1 MECILEGIYD
11 ANVSADPAILIL
23 PPEVIV
29 SYPDSLIHR
38 VTKPA
43 QYTGAEWNSILKD
56 WDKSEIRFVL
66 AYPDLYEVGMSNLAL
81 MILYDILNR
90 QHDVLAE
97 RAFAPWIDMEAA
109 MRQAGI
115 PLLSLESGHPLSEFD
130 IVGFSLNYELTY
142 TNVLNM
148 LDLSG
153 IPPLAAERGET
164 HPLIIAGGGC
174 ALNPEPM
181 SDFIDLFVLGEG
193 EEVIMK
199 LIENFK
205 RWKREGGGRS
215 DLLHQLATIPG
226 IYVPSFYQT
235 DYRPDGRIESVTP
248 TSTYAS
254 KRVRRQIV
262 AQLPPP
268 PTKPII
274 PYIEVVHDRAM
285 IEIQRGCNRGCRF
298 CQAGMIYRPQRQR
311 SPQEVIDAV
320 GQLERNCG
328 YSELSLL
335 SLSTTDYPGIDEMV
349 SSLSRTYKT
358 PPLNLSLPS
367 LRIDTFSLRLMELLS
382 TGKKTSL
389 TFAPEAGNERLRTA
403 INKSISDEEIIDTLN
418 TTLSKGWTNFKLYFL
433 IGLPT
438 ETEQDIQSI
447 PDLVQRI
454 SSLGNRVPPKLRINL
469 ATLIPKAHTPFQW
482 VAQESESQVALK
494 QREIKQQLRR
504 SGVHISWSEPNASLI
519 EAVMSRG
526 DRKISKVIHKAWQ
539 SGCTFDAWN
548 ERFDYQKWSE
558 AFAHAGLDPDFYAH
572 RQRDVDEVLPWDHID
587 IGVSPDFLKQEY
599 ARTLRHEETPSCG
612 PMQCNICGLE
622 QQCPNVKDTTK
633 L

>member
-1 MECILEGIYD
+1 MPEGNHDINAD
-11 ANVSADPAILIL
+11 AYPAIFVLSL
-23 PPEVIV
+23 EVTV
-29 SYPDSLIHR
+29 SYPDSLIHK

-43 QYTGAEWNSILKD
+43 QYMGSEWNSILKD
-56 WDKSEIRFVL
+56 WATSEVRFVL

-90 QHDVLAE
+90 QDGVLAE

-115 PLLSLESGHPLSEFD
+115 PLLSLESGHPLREFD

-148 LDLSG
+148 LDISG

-193 EEVIMK
+193 EKVILE
-199 LIENFK
+199 LIK
-205 RWKREGGGRS
+205 DYRLWKREGGSRI
-215 DLLHQLATIPG
+215 DLLHQLARIPG
-226 IYVPSFYQT
+226 IYVPSLYQP
-235 DYRPDGRIESVTP
+235 DYLPDGRVERITP
-248 TSTYAS
+248 ISTYAS
-254 KRVRRQIV
+254 ERVQRQTV
-262 AQLPPP
+262 AHLPPP
-268 PTKPII
+268 PTKPIV
-274 PYIEVVHDRAM
+274 PYMEAVHDRAM

-311 SPQEVIDAV
+311 SPQEVIEAA

-335 SLSTTDYPGIDEMV
+335 SLSTTDYPGIDDMV
-349 SSLSRTYKT
+349 SSLSRTYRT
-358 PPLNLSLPS
+358 PPLALSLPS
-367 LRIDTFSLRLMELLS
+367 LRIDALSIRLMDLLS
-382 TGKKTSL
+382 IGKKTSL

-403 INKSISDEEIIDTLN
+403 LNKSIYDDEIIDTLN
-418 TTLSKGWTNFKLYFL
+418 TALRKGWSNFKLYFL

-447 PDLVQRI
+447 PDIIRRI
-454 SSLGNRVPPKLRINL
+454 NSLGNRVQPKLRINL

-482 VAQESESQVALK
+482 LAQESEEQLGPK

-504 SGVHISWSEPNASLI
+504 SGVHISWSEPKTSLI

-526 DRKISKVIHKAWQ
+526 DRKIGKVIYKAWQ

-548 ERFDYQKWSE
+548 ERFDYQKWE
-558 AFAHAGLDPDFYAH
+558 DAFTHTGLDPDFYAN
-572 RQRDVDEVLPWDHID
+572 RQRDIDEVLPWDHID
-587 IGVSPDFLKQEY
+587 IGVSSGFLKQEY
-599 ARTLRHEETPSCG
+599 TRTLRHEETPSCG

-622 QQCPNVKDTTK
+622 QQCPNVKQTIR